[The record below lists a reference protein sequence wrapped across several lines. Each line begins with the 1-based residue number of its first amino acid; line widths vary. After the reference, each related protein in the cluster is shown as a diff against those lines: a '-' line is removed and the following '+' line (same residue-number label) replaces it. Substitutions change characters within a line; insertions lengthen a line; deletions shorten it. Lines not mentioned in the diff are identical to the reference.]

1 MWLITSA
8 SRWKTGGGMSS
19 RFNHEW
25 LQLSGE
31 AECVVASARF
41 PRDSDWFSG
50 HFPGN
55 PIVPGVALIALV
67 EEAVI
72 ARERSEG
79 RSLAITGVRRVR
91 FRLPVRPNDEVTL
104 EAIRM
109 PKKEG
114 PAYVF
119 NVYLAG
125 ESACSGV
132 LTAEAPRS

>member
-1 MWLITSA
+1 MT
-8 SRWKTGGGMSS
+8 S

-31 AECVVASARF
+31 AERVVASARF
-41 PRDSDWFSG
+41 PNDSEWFSG
-50 HFPGN
+50 HFPDN

-67 EEAVI
+67 GEAVSE
-72 ARERSEG
+72 RERSEG
-79 RSLAITGVRRVR
+79 RSLVITGVRRVR
-91 FRLPVRPNDEVTL
+91 FRLPVRPDDEVTL

-109 PKKEG
+109 PKKGG

-125 ESACSGV
+125 ENACSGV
-132 LTAEAPRS
+132 LTGQ

>member
-1 MWLITSA
+1 MT
-8 SRWKTGGGMSS
+8 S

-25 LQLSGE
+25 LRLSGE
-31 AECVVASARF
+31 AERVVASAKF

-72 ARERSEG
+72 TRERNEG
-79 RSLAITGVRRVR
+79 RSLAIAGVRRVR
-91 FRLPVRPNDEVTL
+91 FRLPVRPDDEVTL

-114 PAYVF
+114 LAYLF

-125 ESACSGV
+125 ESVCSGV
-132 LTAEAPRS
+132 LTAEALPP